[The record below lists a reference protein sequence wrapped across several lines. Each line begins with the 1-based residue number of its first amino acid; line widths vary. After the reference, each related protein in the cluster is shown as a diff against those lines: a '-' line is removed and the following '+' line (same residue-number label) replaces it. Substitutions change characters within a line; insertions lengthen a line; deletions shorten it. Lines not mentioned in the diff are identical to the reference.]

1 MYLLNSC
8 ELQEGGQITQ
18 STMQAPLEGS
28 AEAYQMVSGP
38 QAISS
43 FSGTMAQ
50 TQSGVVSGTQE
61 TLLTH
66 ASGDTNIQTLVIPFG
81 VKRE

>member
-1 MYLLNSC
+1 
-8 ELQEGGQITQ
+8 
-18 STMQAPLEGS
+18 MQVPLEGS

-50 TQSGVVSGTQE
+50 AQTDVVSGTQE

-66 ASGDTNIQTLVIPFG
+66 AAGDTNIQTLVIPFG
-81 VKRE
+81 IKGEVIAKSE